1 MNGHIKGLDALRAI
15 AVLMVMISHFFE
27 GSSFIYSLNLGHFGV
42 MLFFMLS
49 GFLISRIILNE
60 KRKNTPLK
68 TFLKAFY
75 ARRALRIFP
84 LFYLAIGVFSILGIG
99 FGDFIWWHITYT
111 TNFLLAKIGSGFMG
125 THFWSLAVEEQFYLL
140 YPAVLFAIP
149 RKSERKLLVSL
160 CLIGISSR
168 YYFWNIQPE
177 LANYDRLLH
186 TNWDCLCL
194 GGILA
199 LVDFRKP
206 FQRSIR
212 TILPLGL
219 LACSLLIYGNGLTQK
234 HLLVNLFFAGI
245 IFNILKNQ
253 DSAAVTLL
261 EIPPLKYIAKI
272 SYGLYVWHYLL
283 WQNIAVFEPL
293 TSALNM
299 LHPILQFGHSERMII
314 ASFSFI
320 FAIASWHL
328 FESPI
333 LSLKQRFSY
342 S

>member
-15 AVLMVMISHFFE
+15 AVLMVMISHFLE

-160 CLIGISSR
+160 CLM
-168 YYFWNIQPE
+168 YFKPI
-177 LANYDRLLH
+177 LLLEH
-186 TNWDCLCL
+186 PARTSKL
-194 GGILA
+194 
-199 LVDFRKP
+199 
-206 FQRSIR
+206 RS
-212 TILPLGL
+212 TVAYQLGL
-219 LACSLLIYGNGLTQK
+219 SLPWRNTSPRGLSKTFPKK
-234 HLLVNLFFAGI
+234 HSNNLTTRFTCLL
-245 IFNILKNQ
+245 
-253 DSAAVTLL
+253 S
-261 EIPPLKYIAKI
+261 
-272 SYGLYVWHYLL
+272 S
-283 WQNIAVFEPL
+283 
-293 TSALNM
+293 
-299 LHPILQFGHSERMII
+299 
-314 ASFSFI
+314 
-320 FAIASWHL
+320 HL
-328 FESPI
+328 
-333 LSLKQRFSY
+333 R
-342 S
+342 